1 MVTNEVKPIN
11 SATPRPGRGRMTW
24 IGLGALILFAV
35 TLAFVVLRPIIAR
48 HDGPERG
55 VAQVVQPAVT
65 QTGP

>member
-11 SATPRPGRGRMTW
+11 SGTPRPGRGRMTW
-24 IGLGALILFAV
+24 VGIAAIVLFAV
-35 TLAFVVLRPIIAR
+35 MLAFVVLRPIVDR

-55 VAQVVQPAVT
+55 PPQVVQPAVT